1 MNRKINSELFLESS
15 ICLILGI
22 LLFYAILSGTV
33 SLYVHPRLNGF
44 LWVTAAALVAIA
56 LFMFPHAFTPKH
68 NARPTK
74 YLLFL
79 LPLLASLLIPA
90 GAVQSKAVSF
100 GGSAAG
106 GSPAGGIASGQKAAA
121 ASDSASSQDNSG
133 AWVRSSPSSS
143 AADAELPKEDENG
156 VMTVTDEGFA
166 KWYQDI
172 NQDMEKYEGKTLKFK
187 GQVFRMEGFA
197 KNEIVPVRYAMV
209 CCTADLQ
216 PCGILSRSN
225 EVTKYKNNE
234 WVWVTGK
241 IKIEEYQGQTMPVCY
256 VTKIEPADKAKE
268 AYIYF
273 TY

>member
-22 LLFYAILSGTV
+22 VLFCAILSGKV
-33 SLYVHPRLNGF
+33 ALYVHPRLNGF
-44 LWVTAAALVAIA
+44 LWMAAGTLVAIA
-56 LFMFPHAFTPKH
+56 LFMFPHALTPKH
-68 NARPTK
+68 NARPAK

-79 LPLLASLLIPA
+79 LPLLACVLIPA

-100 GGSAAG
+100 GTSATAG
-106 GSPAGGIASGQKAAA
+106 
-121 ASDSASSQDNSG
+121 ASSAQDRGTVIPSSVPQDDLG
-133 AWVRSSPSSS
+133 IDASSPS
-143 AADAELPKEDENG
+143 AGEQLPKEDGNG
-156 VMTVTDEGFA
+156 VMTITDDGFA

-172 NQDMEKYEGKTLKFK
+172 NQDMKKYEGKTLKFK
-187 GQVFRMEGFA
+187 GQVFRMQGFA

-216 PCGILSRSN
+216 PCGILSRG
-225 EVTKYKNNE
+225 EDVAKYRDND

-241 IKIEEYQGQTMPVCY
+241 VKIETFQGQTMPVCY
-256 VTKIEPADKAKE
+256 VTKIEPADQAKVT
-268 AYIYF
+268 YIYF